1 MASCSAAPGLH
12 VNRPGSHGSSLAC
25 HFIMI
30 LPELAA
36 WELLPPQKRFLM
48 FKFQEGNVGP
58 GDSTQVQ
65 IFLTLNVTEPNVT
78 FSNQST
84 RTFLFSCTLGGLPT
98 FAHNKFQMVWMAAQ
112 EPLKVLRSGFLLT
125 FHYLE
130 SFVFHLFSSRT
141 LSLRIVIYVH

>member
-1 MASCSAAPGLH
+1 
-12 VNRPGSHGSSLAC
+12 
-25 HFIMI
+25 
-30 LPELAA
+30 
-36 WELLPPQKRFLM
+36 M

-58 GDSTQVQ
+58 GDSTQVH

-84 RTFLFSCTLGGLPT
+84 RTFFFFTLGQPPKVWT
-98 FAHNKFQMVWMAAQ
+98 HVFQMVQMAAQ
-112 EPLKVLRSGFLLT
+112 DALEVQRSGFLLT
-125 FHYLE
+125 FYHLE